1 MKFLADEGVDKPVV
15 DALREAGHQVWYIAE
30 MEPGLSDEEVLTIA
44 SQIDALLV
52 TADKDFGTLV
62 FQMRW
67 FTKGV
72 ILLRLAGLP
81 PKAKAERVVWV
92 IENYGSKMMRAFTVI
107 TPQAVRIRPLPQ
119 HPD

>member
-1 MKFLADEGVDKPVV
+1 MKFLVDEGVDRPIV

-30 MEPGLSDEEVLTIA
+30 MEPGLSDEEVLTIS

-62 FQMRW
+62 FQRRQ

-81 PKAKAERVVWV
+81 PKAKAERVVWA
-92 IENYGSKMMRAFTVI
+92 IENYGHKMRHVFTVI
-107 TPQAVRIRPLPQ
+107 TPQVVRIRTLP
-119 HPD
+119 